1 MQTRPQRPGNGHP
14 ASGCSI
20 LPLALKAGWSEEEI
34 AKTENGIPE
43 GEREKAILDFVDEC
57 VGNVKVS
64 AGTFRRI
71 RPPYDDTH
79 ITGLTLMTGHDMM
92 TARFR
97 ETPEV
102 DPDGSATP
110 RDAVGVEQDILPV
123 IHEKNPFR

>member
-1 MQTRPQRPGNGHP
+1 MRR
-14 ASGCSI
+14 
-20 LPLALKAGWSEEEI
+20 
-34 AKTENGIPE
+34 
-43 GEREKAILDFVDEC
+43 ERQG
-57 VGNVKVS
+57 VGRHIQ
-64 AGTFRRI
+64 AYP
-71 RPPYDDTH
+71 PPYDDTQ
-79 ITGLTLMTGHDMM
+79 IAGLTLMTGHDMM